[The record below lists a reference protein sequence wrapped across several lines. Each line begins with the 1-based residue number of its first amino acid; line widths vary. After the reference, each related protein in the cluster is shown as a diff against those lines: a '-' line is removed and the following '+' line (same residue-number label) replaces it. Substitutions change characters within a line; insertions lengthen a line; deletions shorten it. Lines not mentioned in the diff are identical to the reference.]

1 MEKPFVL
8 VAIPFK
14 GEIPLLVEAVSSIM
28 NSYVS
33 GFSYAIVLWDDGSTD
48 EELNQLWNT
57 VPKNMPILKHA
68 NVGYTKAMSGIFDM
82 AKNDPQFHYL
92 LVCNSDVK
100 FHTGSFHAMTKRLM
114 QNPNFAAVGCKVLKW
129 GTDVIQHTGTRL
141 GDDGTPEH
149 KIKVVD
155 PYCGLHK
162 DDPRTMHVERRLWA
176 NGCCVM
182 YNLDILR
189 KLGINFDME
198 FTPAYFEEADLMTK
212 LNFLGHPVLY
222 EPRAVIE
229 HVVNAS
235 MNKEREKNEK
245 VFWANWNKYLQKW
258 GPYFNSKQ
266 LQF

>member
-14 GEIPLLVEAVSSIM
+14 GEISLLVEAVKSIF

-33 GFSYAIVLWDDGSTD
+33 GFSYSIVLWDDGSTD
-48 EELNQLWNT
+48 EELNQLWNAL
-57 VPKNMPILKHA
+57 PKNILILKHD
-68 NVGYTKAMSGIFDM
+68 NVGYTKAMTSIIDF
-82 AKNDPQFHYL
+82 AKNDQRFDFL
-92 LVCNSDVK
+92 LACNSDVK
-100 FHTGSFHAMTKRLM
+100 FHTGSFHALTKRLM

-129 GTDVIQHTGTRL
+129 GTDIIQTTGTIL
-141 GDDGTPEH
+141 GDDGTSEH
-149 KIKVVD
+149 KMKVVD
-155 PYCGLHK
+155 PHCGLQK

-176 NGCCVM
+176 NGCSVM

-189 KLGINFDME
+189 KLGLNFDME
-198 FTPAYFEEADLMTK
+198 FTPCYFEEADLMTK
-212 LNFLGHPVLY
+212 LNFLGYPILY

-229 HVVNAS
+229 HVVNAT
-235 MNKEREKNEK
+235 MNKEREKFEK
-245 VFWANWNKYLQKW
+245 VFWTNWDKYLQKW